1 MKKLMIL
8 AALGTAA
15 LFTAC
20 GDDSSS
26 GASDDPMSGKSVV
39 SCDMVTT
46 FGGVESHTCMAIAAD
61 NAAAEGLKSGCASVE
76 GMMTATAGT
85 GCPSGAE
92 LACPSADGSSAEY
105 FYDQGVG
112 GFTCEQMASEQ
123 EPAAP
128 AAQ

>member
-1 MKKLMIL
+1 MEIKMKKLMIL

-26 GASDDPMSGKSVV
+26 SAASDDPMSGKSVV

-46 FGGVESHTCMAIAAD
+46 MGGVSSHTCVAIAAD
-61 NAAAEGLKSGCASVE
+61 NAAANELKTGCVSVE
-76 GMMTATAGT
+76 GMLTATQGT

-92 LACPSADGSSAEY
+92 LSCPSADASSAEY
-105 FYDQGVG
+105 FYDQGMG
-112 GFTCEQMASEQ
+112 GFTCEQMATDK
-123 EPAAP
+123 
-128 AAQ
+128 

>member
-39 SCDMVTT
+39 SCDMTTT
-46 FGGVESHTCMAIAAD
+46 FGGVSSHTCTAIAAD
-61 NAAAEGLKSGCASVE
+61 NAAAEALKTGCVSVE
-76 GMMTATAGT
+76 GMLTATQGT

-92 LACPSADGSSAEY
+92 LACPNADGSSAEY
-105 FYDQGVG
+105 FYDEGVG
-112 GFTCEQMASEQ
+112 GFTCEQMAKQSD
-123 EPAAP
+123 EPAP
-128 AAQ
+128 AAE

>member
-1 MKKLMIL
+1 MKKLMII

-39 SCDMVTT
+39 SCDMTT
-46 FGGVESHTCMAIAAD
+46 TIAGVSSHTCTAIAAD
-61 NAAAEGLKSGCASVE
+61 NAAAEGLKTGCVSVE
-76 GMMTATAGT
+76 GMLAATAGT

-92 LACPSADGSSAEY
+92 LACPNADGSSAEY
-105 FYDQGVG
+105 FYDEGMG
-112 GFTCEQMASEQ
+112 GFTCEQMAGPSEQ
-123 EPAAP
+123 TP

>member
-61 NAAAEGLKSGCASVE
+61 NAAAEGLKSSCASVE
-76 GMMTATAGT
+76 GMMTATQGT

-112 GFTCEQMASEQ
+112 GFTCEQMSSE
-123 EPAAP
+123 ELAAP